1 MITCILFQTQRR
13 NATAGLGMR
22 GASNVAAGG
31 DSYKEAA
38 KKNIFAR
45 YQETDWYLETILFQ
59 DLIAIFCMQFFL
71 GTFEKKSHAD

>member
-1 MITCILFQTQRR
+1 
-13 NATAGLGMR
+13 MR

-45 YQETDWYLETILFQ
+45 YQETD
-59 DLIAIFCMQFFL
+59 
-71 GTFEKKSHAD
+71 